1 MPSRTIN
8 NKLLLLFSSLFASS
22 NAYLHAMVCF
32 SIHKYIVSND
42 LGREICMTSQAKDE
56 QCGIAVDMK

>member
-1 MPSRTIN
+1 MI
-8 NKLLLLFSSLFASS
+8 
-22 NAYLHAMVCF
+22 CF

-56 QCGIAVDMK
+56 QCGIAVETKYDFISDTGS